1 MPGRTPDPPA
11 LTGVSV
17 AILVGATLVWPDFDT
32 VIANAQVSEA
42 RREVFVTT
50 RVG

>member
-1 MPGRTPDPPA
+1 MRPSDSACVGTGPP
-11 LTGVSV
+11 SYFS
-17 AILVGATLVWPDFDT
+17 PDFDT